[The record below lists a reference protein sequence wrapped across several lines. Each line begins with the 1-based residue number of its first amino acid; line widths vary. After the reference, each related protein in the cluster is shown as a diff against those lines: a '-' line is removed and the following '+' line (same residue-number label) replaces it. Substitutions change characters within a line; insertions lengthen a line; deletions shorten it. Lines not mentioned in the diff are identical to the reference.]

1 MGNRLLNENFIRQR
15 SEELQ
20 IPFENLLA
28 ASILEEIVQ
37 RIAESGCSACFW
49 MKNSMN
55 LKLEYYRKKVDLNLF
70 FYIKNTK
77 EFQFKKADVSSLAA
91 ELFRNYKKEA
101 VHWNYNVYMDHG
113 KIFIDILAMLSSVK
127 VPVKI
132 KLEPVLDE
140 KLTPYVRDFQ
150 LFTNNNRQIKINCFP
165 SEYVVTEK
173 FLEIIEKLELIN
185 DLSCYMDIYE
195 IMKKEIL
202 SGRKVWELLY
212 QGCKDRNIQV
222 EEKRFDMLKS
232 YQTSRYMEKKWK
244 AYLRREKRQQPGWNE
259 MTDLLFRFFSVL
271 WEHMCQNI
279 IYLGDWMPEL
289 GRCIDS

>member
-1 MGNRLLNENFIRQR
+1 MNDKILMVQGYT
-15 SEELQ
+15 
-20 IPFENLLA
+20 
-28 ASILEEIVQ
+28 SINKRRKEDERWKNVSLDQ
-37 RIAESGCSACFW
+37 L
-49 MKNSMN
+49 MKG
-55 LKLEYYRKKVDLNLF
+55 
-70 FYIKNTK
+70 
-77 EFQFKKADVSSLAA
+77 DV
-91 ELFRNYKKEA
+91 
-101 VHWNYNVYMDHG
+101 
-113 KIFIDILAMLSSVK
+113 
-127 VPVKI
+127 
-132 KLEPVLDE
+132 
-140 KLTPYVRDFQ
+140 
-150 LFTNNNRQIKINCFP
+150 
-165 SEYVVTEK
+165 
-173 FLEIIEKLELIN
+173 
-185 DLSCYMDIYE
+185 E

>member
-1 MGNRLLNENFIRQR
+1 MPLY
-15 SEELQ
+15 
-20 IPFENLLA
+20 A
-28 ASILEEIVQ
+28 
-37 RIAESGCSACFW
+37 
-49 MKNSMN
+49 
-55 LKLEYYRKKVDLNLF
+55 RKTA
-70 FYIKNTK
+70 KNTAAGK
-77 EFQFKKADVSSLAA
+77 LAEWHKAS
-91 ELFRNYKKEA
+91 
-101 VHWNYNVYMDHG
+101 
-113 KIFIDILAMLSSVK
+113 
-127 VPVKI
+127 
-132 KLEPVLDE
+132 
-140 KLTPYVRDFQ
+140 
-150 LFTNNNRQIKINCFP
+150 KINAG
-165 SEYVVTEK
+165 
-173 FLEIIEKLELIN
+173 LEIIEKLELIN